1 MKNIL
6 ITGHK
11 GFIGTHLW
19 NHWANKYQLTGFDK
33 GNVLPD
39 EYFDVVVHLAALS
52 GVRESWKNPLGYF
65 NNNVL
70 LSHKVFNKYKKVI
83 YASSSTAKEPW
94 RNPYAL
100 SKRTVEAIA
109 PANSLGVRLT
119 TVYGPNSRKNMF
131 LTRLIEGRLG
141 YVNADC
147 SRDFIHVDDVLRFFD
162 IAVESEATGVINVGT
177 GTSVAVADLAPA
189 NITRKTAPFFE
200 MKDNRANVEAAR
212 ALGFQAAHDVRTYIK
227 EQMDG

>member
-19 NHWANKYQLTGFDK
+19 DHWANKYRLTGFDK

-52 GVRESWKNPLGYF
+52 GVRESWKNPWGYF
-65 NNNVL
+65 KNNVL
-70 LSHKVFNKYKKVI
+70 LSRKILNKYKKVI

-100 SKRTVEAIA
+100 SKRMVEAIA

-131 LTRLIEGRLG
+131 LTRLLEGRLD
-141 YVNADC
+141 YVNTDC
-147 SRDFIHVDDVLRFFD
+147 SRDFIHIEDVLRFFD

-177 GTSVAVADLAPA
+177 GISTPVADLAPDGIA
-189 NITRKTAPFFE
+189 KRTSPFYE
-200 MKDNRANVEAAR
+200 MKDNRANLKFAQS
-212 ALGFQAAHDVRTYIK
+212 LGFEPTVDVRNYVVNCK
-227 EQMDG
+227 S